1 MAGVFWSSGCD
12 YAIRACVH
20 LAGRPDALVSLR
32 DLTREESI
40 PAPFVGK
47 ILQSLVRAGLLVSV
61 KGRHGG
67 YGLARPP
74 REISLLA
81 VMAAVDGTRHLEG
94 CVLGLAR
101 CSEESACPLHDS
113 VKPLKQAVGDYLAST
128 TLAEMSSAVASK
140 RRRQRLAAITPS
152 RRR

>member
-20 LAGRPDALVSLR
+20 LAGRGEALVPLR
-32 DLTREESI
+32 DLTREESL

-47 ILQSLVRAGLLVSV
+47 ILQTLVRAGLLRSV

-74 REISLLA
+74 GEITLLA
-81 VMAAVDGTRHLEG
+81 VLSAVDGTRHLER
-94 CVLGLAR
+94 CVLGLSR
-101 CSEESACPLHDS
+101 CSDESVCPLHDS
-113 VKPLKQAVGDYLAST
+113 VKPLRQAVGDFLTST
-128 TLAEMSSAVASK
+128 TLAAMSSAQARK
-140 RRRQRLAAITPS
+140 RARQPPARRRRAS
-152 RRR
+152 